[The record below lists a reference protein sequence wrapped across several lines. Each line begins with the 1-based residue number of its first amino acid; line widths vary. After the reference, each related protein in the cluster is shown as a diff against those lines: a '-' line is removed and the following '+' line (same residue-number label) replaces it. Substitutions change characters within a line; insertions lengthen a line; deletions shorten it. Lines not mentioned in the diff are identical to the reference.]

1 MSKYSVG
8 LRNVGSYQVSGTP
21 WITGSTI
28 VRTLGTGQGGST
40 VVGEFKIKFPKVTES
55 ISVKLKSGGNSGMFL
70 GFQSLAN
77 MGITNTTTPGTYPQF
92 NITSHHMSN
101 GSDEYGAMGFLLEQ
115 GDTQKINVGVKEIYL
130 WTYAQFS
137 SAKCDFEVVATLTN
151 IPTGSMYE
159 LTGAG
164 ITTITT

>member
-1 MSKYSVG
+1 
-8 LRNVGSYQVSGTP
+8 
-21 WITGSTI
+21 
-28 VRTLGTGQGGST
+28 
-40 VVGEFKIKFPKVTES
+40 
-55 ISVKLKSGGNSGMFL
+55 
-70 GFQSLAN
+70 
-77 MGITNTTTPGTYPQF
+77 
-92 NITSHHMSN
+92 MSN